1 MKRRCLAIFIWS
13 LSLIFYLYQYVAR
26 ASVPNVLNNQL
37 MDYFQIDATAVCGLF
52 SAFYLIYMIM
62 QIPVGYLL
70 DRFGTKHVSFFS
82 VLCCSAGL
90 FVFISTRSYNVAICG
105 QLLVGMGSSFAFILS
120 LKLAEEMFPPKRLP
134 MMSAILNS
142 SGAFGAFFMSPIVA
156 RLSNEFSITQI
167 VYFMSSIGVMLAFL
181 LLTFVHH
188 KERHTLMDAS
198 SIVKKMKTIL
208 ANKQII
214 LIAFNSMLMYSVVV
228 VFADHFGVAY
238 MSAVFGAELVEA
250 SWMCSMIYIGIILG
264 SPIFAFLANK
274 FNSYKISLLT
284 GASSTLLVLCI
295 LLFCDLG
302 KVGAPVAM
310 LALGLSVSSQVMSF
324 PAVMSLV
331 PHELTATASSIV
343 NTITTLSGVVIYPLV
358 GFIMDQSHNSIY
370 NAYSAEDFKCGFILL
385 PIVVL
390 IAITLLAIVK
400 IPVTGET
407 RTS

>member
-52 SAFYLIYMIM
+52 SAFYLIYMVM

-82 VLCCSAGL
+82 VLCCAAGL
-90 FVFISTRSYNVAICG
+90 FLFISTRNYNIAICG

-156 RLSNEFSITQI
+156 RLSDEFSITQI
-167 VYFMSSIGVMLAFL
+167 VYFMSAIGVMLAFL

-188 KERHTLMDAS
+188 KERHTIMEAS
-198 SIVKKMKTIL
+198 SIVKKIKTIL

-264 SPIFAFLANK
+264 SPIFAFIANK

-302 KVGAPVAM
+302 KVGAPIAM

-370 NAYSAEDFKCGFILL
+370 NAYSSEDFKCGFILL

-390 IAITLLAIVK
+390 IAIALLAIVK
-400 IPVTGET
+400 IPVTGKYED
-407 RTS
+407 

>member
-90 FVFISTRSYNVAICG
+90 FIFISTRNYNIAICG

-188 KERHTLMDAS
+188 KERHTIMEAS
-198 SIVKKMKTIL
+198 SIVKKIKTIL

>member
-188 KERHTLMDAS
+188 KERHTIMEAS
-198 SIVKKMKTIL
+198 SIVKKIKTIL

>member
-238 MSAVFGAELVEA
+238 MSAVFGADLVEA